1 MKLFDKFDAK
11 MIEDEVRSYLEGID
25 QARLLR
31 DKFLGIKSSVGY
43 IEGPP
48 TLNAEPHIGH
58 LRGRVIKD
66 LWYRFKTMQGHDVVF
81 RAGWDTQGLPI
92 ELQAE
97 KLLGLSGSKSENISK
112 VGIDTIVATCKD
124 LIQKNAKKWIE
135 VDELLGMSFD
145 YDKAYWTY
153 KDEYIE
159 REWQYLKKA
168 WERGLLKE
176 WFRVVAYCPSCQ
188 TSLSNAE
195 VNQGYRNV
203 EDPSFYY
210 KFKLSEEN
218 AYLLIWTTMPFTLV
232 TDELIGVNPDANYLF
247 VNVNNEV
254 WIVGSERLRPLME
267 ELGINNYVVLKTV
280 LGKELEGK
288 RYIHPLLYLIPGLK
302 KLANE
307 KAIHFVIAD
316 KIVDIMTGSGL
327 VHLAPANGEEDFDIA
342 TRRGLPIFV
351 PIDDKVVF
359 TEEAGVFG
367 GNFVRDTDDM
377 VVQTTRDVN
386 AFVSYGK
393 ILHQYPT
400 CWRSGHKV
408 VWLAR
413 REYFYMVDKLEN
425 KPLLAASKV
434 EYFFDSPRNRFLEI
448 IKEKVPWCISR
459 ERVWGTPIPIWK
471 CSSCAKKEF
480 LFSKLEIVSRASNL
494 PDGPDFE
501 LHRPWI
507 DRIEI
512 RCTNCGNI
520 MSREPFVLDTWHNS
534 GASPYASLNDDEFL
548 KLIPAAFLTE
558 GIDQTRGW
566 AYTLLINNIIMH
578 NKAES
583 PYKAFLFQGHLL
595 DENGNKMSKS
605 QGNVIDAKEFLS
617 TNSVDLVRF
626 YFLWKASPIDSFNF
640 SPTELST
647 RPYQILNTLYNLHIF
662 LHQNSK
668 YDRFDLNNL
677 DIENIK
683 KSKFYGLI
691 EKWINSKLQLLV
703 HNVTK
708 SLETCKFN
716 EGARS
721 IEDFIINSLSQTYV
735 PFTRDDLWED
745 NSGSLERRSIIYT
758 VLGVAL
764 RTVDILLHP
773 FSPFISNYL
782 FLMLFMTR
790 KSILLESWPP
800 VVEEAID
807 LKIESSVGKVKE
819 IISLSN
825 SARMKAKIKR
835 RWPVSQVVIFL
846 DGDKISQV
854 ENFLDLMKI
863 QLNTD
868 RLEIKSIPNILSI
881 YERVSTLLDL
891 GMIKMTM
898 KLKIKRLAPYVKDG
912 LSLLVASFGR
922 ADQMAILQSLIS
934 HGSYRLK
941 VGNDSFEITK
951 EDIDL
956 TYMAADGY
964 SFAETESRDTA
975 IFIATLRDMDLVTK
989 GFVKDLARNFQ
1000 QLRKEMGYLPT
1011 DLLSYAHVSNL
1022 SESEVASLRAFK
1034 DELAYLVRAK
1044 SVEFY
1049 PHTEEENG
1057 YKEIEIDGRKLLLS
1071 IK

>member
-25 QARLLR
+25 YARLFR
-31 DKFLGIKSSVGY
+31 DKFSGIKSSVGY

-48 TLNAEPHIGH
+48 TLNAEPHVGH
-58 LRGRVIKD
+58 LRGRIIKD

-97 KLLGLSGSKSENISK
+97 KILGLSGSKSENISK

-159 REWQYLKKA
+159 REWKYLKAA
-168 WERGLLKE
+168 WEKGLLKE

-210 KFKLSEEN
+210 KVKLSEEN

-254 WIVGSERLRPLME
+254 WIVGSDRLKPLME

-288 RYIHPLLYLIPGLK
+288 RYIHPLLHLIPGLR

-307 KAIHFVIAD
+307 KHIHFVIAD
-316 KIVDIMTGSGL
+316 KMVDIMTGSGL
-327 VHLAPANGEEDFDIA
+327 VHLAPANGEEDFEIA

-351 PIDDKVVF
+351 PIDEKVIF
-359 TEEAGVFG
+359 TEEAGVFA

-377 VVQTTRDVN
+377 VVQATRDVN
-386 AFVSYGK
+386 AFVNYGK

-448 IKEKVPWCISR
+448 IKERVPWCISR

-471 CSSCAKKEF
+471 CSSCGKKEP

-494 PDGPDFE
+494 PDGADFE

-534 GASPYASLNDDEFL
+534 GASPYASLNDNEFL

-566 AYTLLINNIIMH
+566 AYTLLINNIIMRD
-578 NKAES
+578 KAES

-617 TNSVDLVRF
+617 KNSVDLVRF

-640 SPTELST
+640 NPTELST

-668 YDRFDLNNL
+668 YDKFDLNNL
-677 DIENIK
+677 DIEKIK

-716 EGARS
+716 EGAKS
-721 IEDFIINSLSQTYV
+721 IEDFVINSLSQTYV

-745 NSGSLERRSIIYT
+745 NSGSLERRSVIYT

-773 FSPFISNYL
+773 FSPFVSNYL

-790 KSILLESWPP
+790 KAILLESWPL
-800 VVEEAID
+800 VIEEGVD
-807 LKIESSVGKVKE
+807 LNIESSVGKVKE

-835 RWPVSQVVIFL
+835 RWPVNQVVIFL
-846 DGDKISQV
+846 DKDEISQV
-854 ENFLDLMKI
+854 ENFSNLIKI

-868 RLEIKSIPNILSI
+868 RLEVKSIPHIQSI
-881 YERVSTLLDL
+881 YERVRTLLDL
-891 GMIKMTM
+891 GFIKMTM
-898 KLKIKRLAPYVKDG
+898 KLKIKRFAPYVKDR
-912 LSLLVASFGR
+912 LSLLVASFEG
-922 ADQMAILQSLIS
+922 ADHMAILQSLTS

-941 VGNDSFEITK
+941 VGNDLFEIVK
-951 EDIDL
+951 DDIDL
-956 TYMAADGY
+956 TYMAAHGY
-964 SFAETESRDTA
+964 SIAETESHDTV

-1022 SESEVASLRAFK
+1022 SESEVDSLGVFK

-1049 PHTEEENG
+1049 PHTEEEDT
-1057 YKEIEIDGRKLLLS
+1057 YKEVEIDGRKLLLS

>member
-25 QARLLR
+25 HTRLLR
-31 DKFLGIKSSVGY
+31 DRFSGMKSSVGY

-48 TLNAEPHIGH
+48 TLNAEPHVGH
-58 LRGRVIKD
+58 LRGRIIKD
-66 LWYRFKTMQGHDVVF
+66 LWYRFKTLQGHNVVF

-97 KLLGLSGSKSENISK
+97 KILGLSGSKSENISK
-112 VGIDTIVATCKD
+112 VGVDTIIATCKD

-135 VDELLGMSFD
+135 VDRLLGMSFD
-145 YDKAYWTY
+145 YNKAYWTY
-153 KDEYIE
+153 KNEYIE
-159 REWQYLKKA
+159 REWKYLKKA
-168 WERGLLKE
+168 WENGILNE

-195 VNQGYRNV
+195 VNQGYKNI

-210 KFKLSEEN
+210 KVKLSEEN
-218 AYLLIWTTMPFTLV
+218 VYLLIWTTMPFTLV
-232 TDELIGVNPDANYLF
+232 TDESIGVSPDANYLY

-254 WIVGSERLRPLME
+254 WIVGSDRLKTLME
-267 ELGINNYVVLKTV
+267 ELGINNYVVIKTV
-280 LGKELEGK
+280 LGKELEGR
-288 RYIHPLLYLIPGLK
+288 RYIHPLLHLIPGLR

-307 KAIHFVIAD
+307 NLIHFVIAD
-316 KIVDIMTGSGL
+316 KMVDITTGSGL
-327 VHLAPANGEEDFDIA
+327 VHLAPANGEEDFEIA

-351 PIDDKVVF
+351 PIDDKVIF
-359 TEEAGVFG
+359 TEEAGVFA
-367 GNFVRDTDDM
+367 GNFVRDADEM
-377 VVQTTRDVN
+377 VVLAMRDVN

-448 IKEKVPWCISR
+448 IKERVPWCISR

-471 CSSCAKKEF
+471 CSSCGKKEP
-480 LFSKLEIVSRASNL
+480 LFSKPEIVSRASKL
-494 PDGPDFE
+494 PDGADFE

-534 GASPYASLNDDEFL
+534 GASPYASLNDNEFL
-548 KLIPAAFLTE
+548 QLIPAAFLTE

-566 AYTLLINNIIMH
+566 AYTLLIDNIIMRD
-578 NKAES
+578 KAES

-595 DENGNKMSKS
+595 DESGNKMSKS

-617 TNSVDLVRF
+617 KNSVDLVRY

-640 SPTELST
+640 NPTELST
-647 RPYQILNTLYNLHIF
+647 RPYQILNTLYNLHVY

-668 YDRFDLNNL
+668 YDKFDMNNL
-677 DIENIK
+677 DIEKIK
-683 KSKFYGLI
+683 KSKFYGLM
-691 EKWINSKLQLLV
+691 EKWINSKLQLLIR
-703 HNVTK
+703 NVTK
-708 SLETCKFN
+708 SLDTCKFN
-716 EGARS
+716 EGAKS
-721 IEDFIINSLSQTYV
+721 IEDFVINSLSQTYV

-745 NSGSLERRSIIYT
+745 NPESLERRGVIYSL
-758 VLGVAL
+758 LGLAL
-764 RTVDILLHP
+764 RYVDILLHP

-782 FLMLFMTR
+782 FLMLFIR
-790 KSILLESWPP
+790 NKSILLESWPP
-800 VVEEAID
+800 VIEEDID
-807 LKIESSVGKVKE
+807 LQIESSVGKVRE

-835 RWPVSQVVIFL
+835 RWPISQVVIFL
-846 DGDKISQV
+846 EKDEISQV
-854 ENFLDLMKI
+854 EHFSNLMKN

-868 RLEIKSIPNILSI
+868 RLEIKSIPRIKSI
-881 YERVSTLLDL
+881 YDRVRTLLDL
-891 GMIKMTM
+891 GLIKVTM
-898 KLKIKRLAPYVKDG
+898 KLKIKRFAPFVKDRV
-912 LSLLVASFGR
+912 SLLVTSFEK

-934 HGSYRLK
+934 CGSYRLK
-941 VGNDSFEITK
+941 VGNDSFEILK
-951 EDIDL
+951 DDIDL
-956 TYMAADGY
+956 TYTAAHGY
-964 SFAETESRDTA
+964 SIAETESHDTV
-975 IFIATLRDMDLVTK
+975 IFIGTLRDMDLVTK

-1022 SESEVASLRAFK
+1022 SENEVASLGVFK

-1049 PHTEEENG
+1049 PHTKEEDM
-1057 YKEIEIDGRKLLLS
+1057 YKEVEIDGRKLLLS